1 MSLWNVDLDVHR
13 VSTSLYTFSVQ
24 RRKTN
29 EYPKWKGESGKG
41 ILGYIEKY
49 LRFPRPGIVSLID
62 GVECLAT
69 NVSFVCE
76 IPNKRRP
83 ESG

>member
-1 MSLWNVDLDVHR
+1 MSTRSGR
-13 VSTSLYTFSVQ
+13 V
-24 RRKTN
+24 KG
-29 EYPKWKGESGKG
+29 KGESGKG

-49 LRFPRPGIVSLID
+49 LRFPRPGIVNLID

-76 IPNKRRP
+76 IPNKRCP